1 LQKGRGRS
9 GETLRGAAA
18 KGIEAMIE
26 ALVVAIVGTVL
37 GSLLARESSA
47 VLSLVSRALLDRA
60 LRRLLRRWPP
70 EAHDRWREE
79 IEADFE
85 AYSERPLASLV
96 FAVRLRWTARRRPL
110 RRALAFLADAF
121 ENTFDEMS
129 EEEKAV
135 RRQIVLRAMGSSNPM
150 MRAYRFAEMRE
161 QLRREAEPSRG
172 DPDGGQSK
180 STDGSCGGGDGGPE

>member
-1 LQKGRGRS
+1 
-9 GETLRGAAA
+9 
-18 KGIEAMIE
+18 MIE
-26 ALVVAIVGTVL
+26 ALVVAIVGTAL
-37 GSLLARESSA
+37 GSLLGRESSA

-70 EAHDRWREE
+70 EARDRWREE

-96 FAVRLRWTARRRPL
+96 FALRLRWTARRRPL

-135 RRQIVLRAMGSSNPM
+135 HRQIVLRAMGSSNPM
-150 MRAYRFAEMRE
+150 MRAYRFAETRE
-161 QLRREAEPSRG
+161 QLRREAELSRG
-172 DPDGGQSK
+172 DLGGGQPK
-180 STDGSCGGGDGGPE
+180 STDGSGGGGDGGPE